1 MKSRFKNVTGF
12 DTSKFTEK
20 NGSASLKSN
29 VDKFN
34 IEKLKKTPSNLNYL
48 KSKVDKLV
56 VDKLVSVPVDLSK
69 LSV

>member
-34 IEKLKKTPSNLNYL
+34 IEKLKKNT
-48 KSKVDKLV
+48 K
-56 VDKLVSVPVDLSK
+56 
-69 LSV
+69 